1 MWWPAHNLD
10 SLSHCVALFGK
21 GAAATQA
28 HVTWQISCDM
38 DAKEIQKRLFERMK
52 AYD

>member
-1 MWWPAHNLD
+1 M
-10 SLSHCVALFGK
+10 ALFGK